1 MGFSHFSADG
11 TVFYS
16 YCIKL
21 SVYSLYVSPEASE
34 QMTRTIARGEK
45 THLNQH
51 LQSRISLVSP
61 VPAPTWTV
69 PRTFL
74 IACSL
79 TLLVDYTECFI
90 CI

>member
-21 SVYSLYVSPEASE
+21 SVSSLYVSPEDSE

-45 THLNQH
+45 THLNHH

-61 VPAPTWTV
+61 VLFLRGLSLALFSYCMFSHTV
-69 PRTFL
+69 GRL
-74 IACSL
+74 H
-79 TLLVDYTECFI
+79 
-90 CI
+90 